1 MREVRMRRR
10 FLSPLFVLVAVVAIP
25 AAAHTLVVAEVS
37 SGNLIEFEG
46 GFTVHLAGISVPDA
60 STPIGRKAHKFV
72 KLRIEGKRV
81 AVFTWTT
88 DNTAAGIVHGED
100 GLAFAK
106 IVYGRG
112 LSEKGSGT
120 DIAAELLELGY
131 AKVDPEHLP
140 DGYDNYLEVEAR
152 ARKQKLGIWAA
163 EN

>member
-1 MREVRMRRR
+1 MRRR
-10 FLSPLFVLVAVVAIP
+10 FLRPLFILAASMAIP
-25 AAAHTLVVAEVS
+25 VAANTLVVAEVS
-37 SGNLIEFEG
+37 SGNTIEFEG
-46 GFTVHLAGISVPDA
+46 GFAVHLAGVSVPDPD
-60 STPIGRKAHKFV
+60 TPIGRRAHEFV

-112 LSEKGSGT
+112 LSGKGSGT

-131 AKVDPEHLP
+131 ARVDSKHLP
-140 DGYDNYLEVEAR
+140 DGYEHYRDIERR
-152 ARKQKLGIWAA
+152 AKRQHLGLWAVG
-163 EN
+163 NQP